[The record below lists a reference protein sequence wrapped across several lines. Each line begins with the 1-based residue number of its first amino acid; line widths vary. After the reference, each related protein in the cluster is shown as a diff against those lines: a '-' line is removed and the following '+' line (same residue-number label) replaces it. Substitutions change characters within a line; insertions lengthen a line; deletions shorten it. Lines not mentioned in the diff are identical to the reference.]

1 MSGHSKWAT
10 TKRHKAAI
18 DAKKGKIFSVIS
30 KELTLAARAGGGDP
44 EFNPRLRT
52 IINKGKASNMPAD
65 NIDRAIK
72 KGTGELPGVEYF
84 ELLYEGYGPGAIGL
98 IVQVTTDNKNRAAS
112 EVRSTFSKYG
122 GNLAQP
128 GAVQHFFTRMG
139 QFLVDADK
147 ATEDQLMEIALEHG
161 AEDVINNRDHF
172 EIRCGLS
179 EFDGLASALE
189 GAGIVVESSELA
201 YIPASLNPLTDKDTV
216 QKFLRLSNALEDLDD
231 VQNVYD
237 NSDIDPALI
246 SD

>member
-10 TKRHKAAI
+10 TKRHKAAV
-18 DAKKGKIFSVIS
+18 DAKRGKIFSVIS
-30 KELTLAARAGGGDP
+30 KDLTLAARAGGGDP

-52 IINKGKASNMPAD
+52 IINKAKAANMPSE

-84 ELLYEGYGPGAIGL
+84 ELLYEGYGPGAIGM

-128 GAVQHFFTRMG
+128 GAVAHCFTRMG
-139 QFLVDADK
+139 QFLVDAGK
-147 ATEDQLMEIALEHG
+147 ASEDQLMEIALENG
-161 AEDVINNRDHF
+161 AEDVINNGDHF
-172 EIRCGLS
+172 ELRCALAD
-179 EFDGLASALE
+179 FDAIASALE
-189 GAGIVVESSELA
+189 AAGIATESAELA
-201 YIPASLNPLTDKDTV
+201 YIPTSRNPLTDKETV

-231 VQNVYD
+231 VQSVYD
-237 NSDIDPALI
+237 NSDFDDSLI
-246 SD
+246 EG